1 MYSVRAFMQV
11 LGTALPTCTHVLSL
25 PHIKS
30 KTYAPMAARFVQRL
44 LPGISNRIYAHT
56 AFTQRCLCDH
66 SQTIFTA
73 STTLPMDRCTPP
85 KAGSRGRGGNKPKRR
100 KVQKKL
106 KSKGDGTPDE
116 LLLIDVKNLLAR
128 AQGEEGGDGHVY
140 GKATP
145 EEQGPTGTDKTLPE
159 RFTTVELTIHE
170 LGSNG
175 EGLAYSAAKDHIYIV
190 PFTLP
195 GDVVKA
201 KIHAQFQDYSLTDF
215 VEVVEPSEK
224 RNDGLIKCRYF
235 GTCGGCQFQMLPYPE
250 QLAHKRRVIEKAYEN
265 FSGLDPAVIPEI
277 GPTWGSPL
285 QYNYRTKLTPHFNI
299 PRGGLPEGSKPPV
312 GFQKKGQRLVI
323 DIEDC
328 PIGTP
333 AIREG
338 LARQRK
344 LALDTIHQYKRG
356 ATILLRE
363 STMRRPKENGVMGGG
378 EEYDEEKICVT
389 DNNATITEYIGKFKF
404 LSLANAFFQNNN
416 SILDEFTSFVRD
428 NLHIP
433 VSVTTEL
440 SNPPTVVPTLKYLVD
455 AYCGSGLFSITCG
468 SAFDRVVGVD
478 VSKESIEFASK
489 NAESNGIKNAS
500 FIEGNAEKIFEK
512 IDFPGSETSV
522 IIDPPRKGSDQAF
535 LDQLLDLAPRR
546 IVYISCNVHTQ
557 ARDLGYL
564 LNHTKGVGY
573 KINSIRGFDFFPQVS
588 NTILSVII
596 GPQTD
601 SGTDTSC

>member
-1 MYSVRAFMQV
+1 M
-11 LGTALPTCTHVLSL
+11 
-25 PHIKS
+25 
-30 KTYAPMAARFVQRL
+30 
-44 LPGISNRIYAHT
+44 
-56 AFTQRCLCDH
+56 
-66 SQTIFTA
+66 
-73 STTLPMDRCTPP
+73 
-85 KAGSRGRGGNKPKRR
+85 
-100 KVQKKL
+100 QKKP

-116 LLLIDVKNLLAR
+116 VLLIDVKSLLAR
-128 AQGEEGGDGHVY
+128 AQGGVEEGECKHEHEHGHGH
-140 GKATP
+140 GKAIP
-145 EEQGPTGTDKTLPE
+145 EEEEEEERQQQGGPAGTAGNKALLPE
-159 RFTTVELTIHE
+159 RFTTVELAIHE

-175 EGLAYSAAKDHIYIV
+175 EGLAYSAAKDHIYVV

-195 GDVVKA
+195 GEIVKA
-201 KIHAQFQDYSLTDF
+201 KIHAQFEDYSLTDF
-215 VEVVEPSEK
+215 IEVVVPSEK
-224 RNDGLIKCRYF
+224 RDESLIKCRYF
-235 GTCGGCQFQMLPYPE
+235 GICGGCQFQMLPYPE

-265 FSGLDPAVIPEI
+265 FSGLDPAVVPEV
-277 GPTWGSPL
+277 GSTWGSPL

-299 PRGGLPEGSKPPV
+299 SRGGLPEGSPKPPV

-333 AIREG
+333 AIRKG
-338 LARQRK
+338 LVKQRK
-344 LALDTIHQYKRG
+344 LALDTIHKYKRG

-363 STMRRPKENGVMGGG
+363 STVRKPKDNGVTDGG

-389 DNNATITEYIGKFKF
+389 DNNATITEYVGKFKF

-440 SNPPTVVPTLKYLVD
+440 SNPPTVVSTPKYLVD

-468 SAFDRVVGVD
+468 STFDRVVGVD

-489 NAESNGIKNAS
+489 NAESNGIKNTS

-557 ARDLGYL
+557 ARDMGYL

-588 NTILSVII
+588 TRYCL
-596 GPQTD
+596 
-601 SGTDTSC
+601 